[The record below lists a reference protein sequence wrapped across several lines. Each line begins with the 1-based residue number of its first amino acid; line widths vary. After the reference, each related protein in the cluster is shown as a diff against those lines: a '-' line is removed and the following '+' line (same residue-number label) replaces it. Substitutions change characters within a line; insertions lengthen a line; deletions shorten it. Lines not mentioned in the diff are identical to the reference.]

1 MKRRKSMRAFYVEAD
16 FVPKEGYKL
25 SEREKSTGR
34 AMRGNQIWK
43 NIRGSV
49 TDRPEPVC
57 GDDQVKIKVGA
68 AGICGTDA
76 HLLRKDDMG
85 YSMYDGHSKYP
96 IITGHEFAGE
106 IVEVGKNVK
115 KLKVGDL
122 VSVESMHWCGECDAC
137 RRGMFNQ
144 CKELEE
150 PGLTYDGGFAEY
162 ATIHHKYCY
171 KLNDIMNF
179 YGGDKMTA
187 FELGAMIEP
196 TGVAYNGLFVR
207 GGGIRPGGH
216 VVVFGAGPIGLAAI
230 SLMKTAGAA
239 KLIAFEGIPERVEL
253 AKACGADYV
262 FDPASFKSP
271 EDQAEMLMDLTN
283 GAGISLFAEC
293 AGATKFTYPVM
304 AKSLAI
310 GGKTVQIGHT
320 VGLTPVDIYGWQW
333 NAATISG
340 SNGQSGQGIYP
351 DVIALMASGRIDM
364 RKMVTGRFNLE
375 DIEEGM
381 KITAGKVLVSTEP
394 PGFVSSAN
402 WLRVGFI
409 PSSRSLMKMLNK
421 IRPRTYLC
429 GTVLGTDLQL
439 DSTPLI
445 TAL

>member
-253 AKACGADYV
+253 AKKCGADYV

-381 KITAGKVLVSTEP
+381 KITAGKVLVSTEY
-394 PGFVSSAN
+394 
-402 WLRVGFI
+402 
-409 PSSRSLMKMLNK
+409 
-421 IRPRTYLC
+421 PR
-429 GTVLGTDLQL
+429 LQK
-439 DSTPLI
+439 
-445 TAL
+445 